1 MKLNDFLS
9 SNQMTM
15 ASFANAVGTTT
26 ATISRVADG
35 HVMPRKSLLERIH
48 KETGGLV
55 TPNDLAGLYCREP
68 CHHMAK
74 PARGTRA
81 ESDTDGE

>member
-15 ASFANAVGTTT
+15 ANFANAVGTTT

-35 HVMPRKSLLERIH
+35 HVMPQKSLLERIH

-55 TPNDLAGLYCREP
+55 TPNDLAGLYCREL

-74 PARGTRA
+74 LARGTKA
-81 ESDTDGE
+81 ESYKDGK